1 MQLMMTMV
9 CKPTSVVV
17 VTDYLKSNLCQA
29 EFIMYMKC
37 GIGDIREIAL
47 ARPGD
52 VRKEYEEEQKKVM

>member
-1 MQLMMTMV
+1 
-9 CKPTSVVV
+9 
-17 VTDYLKSNLCQA
+17 
-29 EFIMYMKC
+29 MKY